1 MSQRNYP
8 HSRKHR
14 HPRGSRWVEVKDGL
28 RLTPNE
34 KLIRKLDKERGSP
47 EEVTPVEI
55 QISLGLVLVALLS
68 VFYLFR

>member
-1 MSQRNYP
+1 
-8 HSRKHR
+8 
-14 HPRGSRWVEVKDGL
+14 VKDGL

-55 QISLGLVLVALLS
+55 QVSLGLVLVVLLS
-68 VFYLFR
+68 VLYLFG